1 MYLLRGDAFSNYNT
15 WKYIKHNEKRLL
27 TLAYIIQM
35 NESNS
40 SKALQRIYDHPL
52 FTQEQLNKIFAAHTK
67 FKLNKNEYL
76 LEEGQTAKSYFI
88 IEQGL
93 VRFYVK
99 DYNGNEITTQFIG
112 ENEIV
117 NEVSSLFQQT
127 PSVINI
133 QAVTDIIAFKLDLN
147 AFQEFYHSL
156 ESVTEW
162 GRLWMTNQLFACQKR
177 SIEMITNSATD
188 RYLSL
193 LQLKPQIIQQA
204 PLKHIASY
212 LGIADTS
219 LSRIRKEI
227 CNG

>member
-1 MYLLRGDAFSNYNT
+1 
-15 WKYIKHNEKRLL
+15 
-27 TLAYIIQM
+27 M
-35 NESNS
+35 NQLNS
-40 SKALQRIYDHPL
+40 SKALQNIYVHPL
-52 FTQEQLNKIFAAHTK
+52 FTQQQLNKIFAAHIK
-67 FKLNKNEYL
+67 FKLNKNEFL
-76 LEEGQTAKSYFI
+76 LEEGQTAKSYYI

-99 DYNGNEITTQFIG
+99 DYNGNEINTQFIG

-117 NEVSSLFQQT
+117 NEVSSLFQQI
-127 PSVINI
+127 PSAINI
-133 QAVTDIIAFKLDLN
+133 QAVTDIVAFKLDLN
-147 AFQEFYHSL
+147 DFQEFYHSM
-156 ESVTEW
+156 ESVAEW

-177 SIEMITNSATD
+177 SVEMITDSATD

-193 LQLKPQIIQQA
+193 LQQKPQIIQQA

-227 CNG
+227 FDG